1 MKKMVFLLATAAVAL
16 VGDPRPSA
24 AREWYPWCAQTA
36 DQRSIIDCSFTTF
49 EQCLTTL
56 SGIGGS
62 CVQNVRPP
70 PAGPQP
76 RDRRW
81 QPFYR

>member
-1 MKKMVFLLATAAVAL
+1 MKQISFLVAVAVTAL
-16 VGDPRPSA
+16 IADVRPSA
-24 AREWYPWCAQTA
+24 AREWYPWCAQYYDVRA
-36 DQRSIIDCSFTTF
+36 ALECSFASF
-49 EQCLTTL
+49 EQCQATV
-56 SGIGGS
+56 SGIGGA

-70 PAGPQP
+70 PGEPR